1 MRKGMLY
8 AFLLLSAPAAAQQDK
23 TYTVNSI
30 RDNREEVIR
39 DAYRYPQF
47 RPGAVVFN
55 DGSVTPAR
63 LNYHRLSDQ
72 VLFIAPKGD
81 TLALAEPAT
90 FKYVVIGTD
99 TFYMQ
104 DKGYLER
111 LTHYVGVNLARKGT
125 IVLAGRERKGAYG
138 TYSSTIA
145 TDAKA
150 YYSADGSRITH
161 LQVDVNDIYRAKTR
175 YFLSDRYNNFFP
187 ATKKNFYNLFF
198 RQEARLRDYL
208 EANKV
213 NFYREEDL
221 LQLMTFLQEEA
232 Q

>member
-8 AFLLLSAPAAAQQDK
+8 AFLLFSAAASSQQDK

-30 RDNREEVIR
+30 RDNKEEMIR

-47 RPGAVVFN
+47 RPGAVLFN
-55 DGSVTPAR
+55 DGSLTPAR
-63 LNYHRLSDQ
+63 LNYHRLADQ

-81 TLALAEPAT
+81 TLALADPAT
-90 FKYVVIGTD
+90 VKLVVIGSD

-104 DKGYLER
+104 DKGFLER
-111 LTHYVGVNLARKGT
+111 LTHYDGVNLARKNT
-125 IVLAGRERKGAYG
+125 ITLAGIERKGAYG
-138 TYSSTIA
+138 TYSSTIGS
-145 TDAKA
+145 DAKA

-161 LQVDVNDIYRAKTR
+161 LQADQNTLYRAKTR

-198 RQEARLRDYL
+198 RQEARLQDYL
-208 EANKV
+208 DKHKV

-221 LQLMTFLQEEA
+221 LHLMTYLQEGE

>member
-1 MRKGMLY
+1 MLY
-8 AFLLLSAPAAAQQDK
+8 AFLLLSTGSAAQQDK

-30 RDNREEVIR
+30 RDNREVVIR
-39 DAYRYPQF
+39 EAYRYPQF

-81 TLALAEPAT
+81 TLALADPGAYK
-90 FKYVVIGTD
+90 FVVIGTD
-99 TFYMQ
+99 TFYVQ
-104 DKGYLER
+104 DKGFLER
-111 LTHYVGVNLARKGT
+111 LTHYDGVNLARKGT

-198 RQEARLRDYL
+198 RQEARLQGYL
-208 EANKV
+208 DKHKV

-221 LQLMTFLQEEA
+221 LHLMTYLQEGA

>member
-1 MRKGMLY
+1 MRKGILY
-8 AFLLLSAPAAAQQDK
+8 AFLLLSVGAEAQQGK

-30 RDNREEVIR
+30 RDNSEEVIR

-63 LNYHRLSDQ
+63 LNYHRLADQ

-81 TLALAEPAT
+81 TLALADPAT
-90 FKYVVIGTD
+90 LKFVVIGSD
-99 TFYMQ
+99 TFYVQ
-104 DKGYLER
+104 DKGFLER
-111 LTHYVGVNLARKGT
+111 LTHYDGINLARKGT
-125 IVLAGRERKGAYG
+125 ITLAGYERKGAYG

-145 TDAKA
+145 SDAKT

-161 LQVDVNDIYRAKTR
+161 LQVDQNTLYRARTR
-175 YFLSDRYNNFFP
+175 YYLSDRYNNFFP
-187 ATKKNFYNLFF
+187 ATRKHFYNLFF

-213 NFYREEDL
+213 NFYREDDL
-221 LQLMTFLQEEA
+221 LQLIAYLQEGEK
-232 Q
+232 